1 MLALAMAGV
10 SLVARSGDVFWL
22 SVPMV
27 VAAATLALTP
37 AGVATSTIAIAGA
50 AIAPLVAL
58 HVKPLPSPL
67 IAAIV
72 PAACAAIVVS
82 ARDRLERQRDAL
94 RDVAL
99 TDPLTGVANRRQL
112 IARADYEIA
121 RHARASAEFAV
132 VMIDLDGFKALN
144 DRFGHAA
151 GDELL
156 CDVAN
161 SLSHSVR
168 GQDTVA
174 RLGGDEFCVLAP
186 ETDAHGIARL
196 TGRIG
201 RAVAGATSGV
211 ETLRA
216 SVGIAIYPDDGRT
229 VAELMHAAD
238 ERLLDAKRERPGRHQ
253 RRRAA

>member
-10 SLVARSGDVFWL
+10 SLVARSADAFWL
-22 SVPMV
+22 SVPLV

-37 AGVATSTIAIAGA
+37 AGVATSTIVIGAA
-50 AIAPLVAL
+50 AIAPLILL
-58 HVKPLPSPL
+58 HVHPLPSL
-67 IAAIV
+67 FLAATV
-72 PAACAAIVVS
+72 PAASAAIVVS
-82 ARDRLERQRDAL
+82 SRDRLERQRDAL

-121 RHARASAEFAV
+121 RHARASLQFAV

-156 CDVAN
+156 CDVAG
-161 SLSHSVR
+161 SLGHSIR

-186 ETDAHGIARL
+186 ETDGHGIPRL
-196 TGRIG
+196 TNRIG
-201 RAVAGATSGV
+201 RAVASATSGV

-216 SVGIAIYPDDGRT
+216 SLGVAIFPDDGHT
-229 VAELMHAAD
+229 AAELLRAAD
-238 ERLLDAKRERPGRHQ
+238 ERLLAAKRERPARHQ
-253 RRRAA
+253 RRRVA